1 MKTRQGLDEDA
12 QPDITRA
19 LELGFERDRLL
30 NEIERLKSEL
40 LLQIAY
46 TLPRC
51 VLLRDSFTA
60 VSSYIQGIGARI
72 SF

>member
-30 NEIERLKSEL
+30 NEIERLKSE
-40 LLQIAY
+40 
-46 TLPRC
+46 R
-51 VLLRDSFTA
+51 
-60 VSSYIQGIGARI
+60 
-72 SF
+72 